1 MIHALT
7 GVRLILI
14 LGNILINFLQTLDSY
29 LPNLHPNPILGTL
42 NLGLLNFN
50 NEPNKMNVEIDVNT
64 ELSIKCAV
72 KGNPFPDYPSLTF
85 DDNYGSTGLDL
96 DTSSTLT
103 CTDK

>member
-1 MIHALT
+1 MIYALT
-7 GVRLILI
+7 GVRLIPK
-14 LGNILINFLQTLDSY
+14 LGHILINLTLGLN
-29 LPNLHPNPILGTL
+29 LPTPNSTPILGTL
-42 NLGLLNFN
+42 ILGLLNFN
-50 NEPNKMNVEIDVNT
+50 NEPNKMNLEIDVNT

-85 DDNYGSTGLDL
+85 DDNYGSTGLSL

>member
-1 MIHALT
+1 MIYALT

-14 LGNILINFLQTLDSY
+14 LGHIPINLTLDSY
-29 LPNLHPNPILGTL
+29 LPNPNANPILGTL
-42 NLGLLNFN
+42 SLGLLNFN
-50 NEPNKMNVEIDVNT
+50 NEPNKMNVEIDVDT

-72 KGNPFPDYPSLTF
+72 KGNPSPDYPLLTF

>member
-14 LGNILINFLQTLDSY
+14 LGHILLIWFTLGLY
-29 LPNLHPNPILGTL
+29 LSTPNSTPILGTL
-42 NLGLLNFN
+42 ILGLLNFN
-50 NEPNKMNVEIDVNT
+50 NEPNKMNLEIDVNT

-85 DDNYGSTGLDL
+85 DDNYGSTGLSL

>member
-1 MIHALT
+1 MIYALT

-14 LGNILINFLQTLDSY
+14 VGNIPINFVLTLGFY
-29 LPNLHPNPILGTL
+29 LPNPNPKPILGTL
-42 NLGLLNFN
+42 SLGLLNFN

-72 KGNPFPDYPSLTF
+72 KGNPSPDYPLLTF